1 MALRVFKADE
11 ASRDYENDFF
21 RSFSGSLVEVFKKE
35 KLNGILIGHPRVPS
49 NKYLK
54 PDCVLI
60 TPNRLVLIDFKNH
73 GGKIWLPD
81 DSSFENTPWRHDNTI
96 VDGGTSINPFEQ
108 LKKQRRWA
116 EELIGEKT
124 YGRFGIACV
133 VCFQQNMTIM
143 NSVPGKYQAWFS
155 VTNKLQC
162 INKIRDIIGVK
173 SQSKSDVDINKV
185 FSYFE
190 AKPYHDYKPTSF
202 DILDATM
209 KADER
214 RIEAEKREYAA
225 KRKIAE
231 LERQIKA
238 NGYDEIELNTLRIQL
253 AEAREVAKRA
263 EIKSRKALEEFDEK
277 NHALEVASREAE
289 KARAEA
295 DKARAEKEKAK
306 IEAIANLRK
315 QKILIEKA
323 KIEAEDNRRNNKV
336 KLIILITI
344 VMLVIT
350 GLFVGFF
357 LKQQEQSEQAE
368 LERKQKAQIE
378 EDYKN
383 GRRCIPLERVSDFV
397 GSTVCVEYYVG
408 YVNSNSYYIY
418 LDKEKNSE
426 FQAVVPT
433 KAEIISINEAKEKYL
448 NRYIKVNGTIK
459 RYNDSYEIIVIDL
472 DQIELVNK

>member
-1 MALRVFKADE
+1 M
-11 ASRDYENDFF
+11 
-21 RSFSGSLVEVFKKE
+21 G
-35 KLNGILIGHPRVPS
+35 
-49 NKYLK
+49 
-54 PDCVLI
+54 
-60 TPNRLVLIDFKNH
+60 
-73 GGKIWLPD
+73 
-81 DSSFENTPWRHDNTI
+81 
-96 VDGGTSINPFEQ
+96 
-108 LKKQRRWA
+108 
-116 EELIGEKT
+116 
-124 YGRFGIACV
+124 
-133 VCFQQNMTIM
+133 
-143 NSVPGKYQAWFS
+143 
-155 VTNKLQC
+155 
-162 INKIRDIIGVK
+162 
-173 SQSKSDVDINKV
+173 
-185 FSYFE
+185 
-190 AKPYHDYKPTSF
+190 
-202 DILDATM
+202 
-209 KADER
+209 R

-472 DQIELVNK
+472 DQIEFVNK